1 MSSRTGAAAVIVVMA
16 LLAFAARA
24 QAATIF
30 SDGFESGDFSAWSV
44 QTAVDGKAAV
54 ESAIVKS
61 GMAAAQL
68 SESSTAGSKAYA
80 RKTFSAPSLDL
91 TVSGD
96 FNVQQEGASGG
107 NVPFLR
113 FIDPTGVRLVSVY
126 RQNVTTGN
134 NIGIAAGSSHFT
146 SSGKLALNTWANVAM
161 HVVIN
166 GASSTVEVRLN
177 GTLVFSNS
185 ALSLGTNGVS
195 TIQIGN
201 DTAAQTFNI
210 VADNISADS
219 ADSSTSAPPANT
231 VAPVISGTAQQ
242 GSTLTTD
249 TGTWTGSPPITSY
262 TYQWR
267 RCDTSGTTCADIAG
281 ATAQSYV
288 ATSADVGTTLKVA
301 VTATNSAGSSTAV
314 SAATGVVQS
323 SSVAPSNT
331 ALPTITGT
339 AQDGQ
344 TLTATSG
351 DWNGTQPITYAYQ
364 WKRCD
369 ASGASCNLISGATST
384 TYLVTTADV
393 SSTLRVTVTAS
404 NSAGF
409 GSASSNPTATVQ
421 ARATTPGLVALWHMD
436 ETSGTVM
443 VDATGN
449 GDNGAIHSTTL
460 GLPGFTGTA
469 YGFNGSSSYV
479 SVASASDLNPGSS
492 NLTMTIHVK
501 TTSTPATPDWDLFRK
516 GLYTTTGGEY
526 KMEYQPSGQ
535 ASCGFKGSSNYGEL
549 IAGRA
554 INDGQWHT
562 VQCVKTSTAIKVVID
577 GVAFSKTVTIGSTAN
592 TDSVPI
598 GARPG
603 SEYFKGSLD
612 EASLQIG

>member
-1 MSSRTGAAAVIVVMA
+1 MA
-16 LLAFAARA
+16 LFVFTAQAR
-24 QAATIF
+24 AATIF

-54 ESAIVKS
+54 QSVIVKA
-61 GMAAAQL
+61 GTAAAQL

-107 NVPFLR
+107 NVPFFR

-134 NIGIAAGSSHFT
+134 NLGIAAGSSHFT
-146 SSGKLALNTWANVAM
+146 ASGKLALNTWGNVAM

-177 GTLVFSNS
+177 GALIFSNT
-185 ALSLGTNGVS
+185 ALNLGASGVS

-201 DTAAQTFNI
+201 DTAAQAFNI
-210 VADNISADS
+210 VADNIGADS
-219 ADSSTSAPPANT
+219 IDSSTSFPPANT

-242 GSTLTTD
+242 GATLTTD
-249 TGTWTGSPPITSY
+249 NGTWTSSTPITSY

-267 RCDTSGTTCADIAG
+267 RCDTSGTTCSDIAG
-281 ATAQSYV
+281 ATGQSYV
-288 ATSADVGTTLKVA
+288 ATFADVGTTLKVA

-344 TLTATSG
+344 TLTATPG
-351 DWNGTQPITYAYQ
+351 DWNGTQPMTYAYQ
-364 WKRCD
+364 WNRCD
-369 ASGASCNLISGATST
+369 TSGASCSPISGATST
-384 TYLVTTADV
+384 TYVVTSADV
-393 SSTLRVTVTAS
+393 GSTLRVKVTAT

-409 GSASSNPTATVQ
+409 GTATSNPTATVQ
-421 ARATTPGLVALWHMD
+421 AQATAPGLVALWHMD

-443 VDATGN
+443 HDATGN
-449 GDNGAIHSTTL
+449 GHDGAIHSTTL
-460 GLPGFTGTA
+460 GVPGFTGTA
-469 YGFNGSSSYV
+469 YGFNGSSSYE
-479 SVASASDLNPGSS
+479 SVPSANALNPGSS

-501 TTSTPATPDWDLFRK
+501 TTSAPATPDWDLFRK

-549 IAGRA
+549 IAGPA

-592 TDSVPI
+592 TDAVPI